1 MSQDRPDIADILATV
16 QDFVERI
23 TARLEGEDR
32 YHAQVA
38 SYLLGIGKREL
49 LRGSTFDAL
58 ERKRLT
64 EFLGRQGSLA
74 VLTRDL
80 CTSIRAGRFDERWD
94 ETLALVLQEVV
105 DKVNVVRPDHLASE
119 HAQG

>member
-38 SYLLGIGKREL
+38 SYLLGIG
-49 LRGSTFDAL
+49 DAL

-80 CTSIRAGRFDERWD
+80 CTGIRAGRFDERWD